1 MAKISNDA
9 ASKLAKLARLA
20 ISSEQAKK
28 ISKELDAILDYV
40 EQLSRIDV
48 KGLEEVSQVTG
59 LEDVWRKDEVR
70 PSKITQTQLL
80 ANAPGVEGGYIKV
93 KRVL

>member
-40 EQLSRIDV
+40 EQLSRVDV
-48 KGLEEVSQVTG
+48 KGVEEVSQVTG
-59 LEDVWRKDEVR
+59 LEDVWRKDVVH
-70 PSKITQTQLL
+70 PSKLTQAQLL
-80 ANAPGVEGGYIKV
+80 ANAPATEAGYIKV

>member
-20 ISSEQAKK
+20 ITSEQTKT
-28 ISKELDAILDYV
+28 ISQELDSILNYV
-40 EQLSRIDV
+40 EQLSTVNVEGVD
-48 KGLEEVSQVTG
+48 EVSQVTG

-70 PSKITQTQLL
+70 PSKLTQDQLL
-80 ANAPGVEGGYIKV
+80 ANAPATEGGYIKV